1 MDLCL
6 VTFAVN
12 SCVLVMQFR
21 PSEWPAQPFWQT
33 LCTVLPGLNPKKR
46 RTNGR
51 RIDSSLALF
60 LGLNFSSHQRP
71 MTQAQGV
78 SVEDQGTAVLE
89 LTKAGWGGGES
100 LCGFLVF

>member
-33 LCTVLPGLNPKKR
+33 LCTVLPGLNPKKSAA
-46 RTNGR
+46 RTVDVLIHR
-51 RIDSSLALF
+51 WLRSLE
-60 LGLNFSSHQRP
+60 P